1 MYEFHLVCFCE
12 SPTPVEI
19 RGSGDYCRILTY
31 KRFFQLS
38 FIFRQTFVLKV
49 SQLCPWGLRRSDEF
63 PSHKNVMVE
72 IDRGVHRYATMAWWP
87 CATPPSNILPA
98 LPYPLSEVSYRSGSR
113 DTPKCGTAG
122 TAKACF
128 RKPAYRGIMVF
139 GIPMIMLNL
148 LTNNRNN
155 RINKTNGNN
164 KKCSVCSQ
172 NIEGTNTC

>member
-1 MYEFHLVCFCE
+1 MPSQKCMQSLYVLVCFREDVGMYEFHLACFCQ
-12 SPTPVEI
+12 SPTPIEI

-72 IDRGVHRYATMAWWP
+72 IDRGIHRYATMAWWP

-113 DTPKCGTAG
+113 DTPKCAQEQQKLVSGSRPTEVSW
-122 TAKACF
+122 F
-128 RKPAYRGIMVF
+128 LEF
-139 GIPMIMLNL
+139 
-148 LTNNRNN
+148 
-155 RINKTNGNN
+155 
-164 KKCSVCSQ
+164 Q
-172 NIEGTNTC
+172 

>member
-1 MYEFHLVCFCE
+1 MLILHQNLCHRKKVCNPNMFWRASERVWGCTNSIWLVSL
-12 SPTPVEI
+12 SPRHQWKSV
-19 RGSGDYCRILTY
+19 DLVMYCRILTY

-72 IDRGVHRYATMAWWP
+72 IDRGIHRYATMAWWP

-113 DTPKCGTAG
+113 DTPKCAQEQQKLVSGSRPTEVSW
-122 TAKACF
+122 F
-128 RKPAYRGIMVF
+128 LEF
-139 GIPMIMLNL
+139 
-148 LTNNRNN
+148 
-155 RINKTNGNN
+155 
-164 KKCSVCSQ
+164 Q
-172 NIEGTNTC
+172 